1 MHSSHHKLPITNGT
15 QYQPL
20 ITKSLSTQHQS
31 NTIMTTYF
39 YPTNNSNYSINN
51 IQKQSNNSQTCLTLL
66 RNNNNNTNN
75 VGSSSS
81 STSSESF
88 KLVEKVQPKKSRTKY
103 TKEQVNLIYL

>member
-1 MHSSHHKLPITNGT
+1 MHSSHHKLPITNIGT

-39 YPTNNSNYSINN
+39 YPTNNSNYLNNN

-66 RNNNNNTNN
+66 KNNT
-75 VGSSSS
+75 GLSSSVGD
-81 STSSESF
+81 SF

-103 TKEQVNLIYL
+103 TKEQVNLFF